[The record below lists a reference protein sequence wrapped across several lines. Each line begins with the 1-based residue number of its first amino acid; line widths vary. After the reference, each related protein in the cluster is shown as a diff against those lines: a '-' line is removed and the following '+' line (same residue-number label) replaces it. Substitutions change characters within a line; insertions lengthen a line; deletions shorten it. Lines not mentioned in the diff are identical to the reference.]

1 MQFSYGRNSIACP
14 LFAKSAIGAIKD
26 VSIRSYLIRLGVVML
41 SLLAAISIV
50 PAGQT
55 FQCTPTR
62 VWDGDGPIWCRE
74 GPRIRLSGVAAREM
88 DGSCSKSHPCP
99 KNDAEDA
106 RDALVRLIGKPI
118 GKSRQGHT
126 LVIGPTMTCRSEG
139 GAGGNRTA
147 AWCISPVGGDISC
160 GMVKGGWALKWV
172 RYWKAHRCR

>member
-26 VSIRSYLIRLGVVML
+26 VSIRWYLIRLGVVML

-88 DGSCSKSHPCP
+88 DGSCSKSQPCP

-139 GAGGNRTA
+139 GSGGNRTA

>member
-26 VSIRSYLIRLGVVML
+26 VSIRSYVMSLGFFML
-41 SLLAAISIV
+41 FLLAAISIV